1 MAAPDGGLI
10 TQTNQEYYT
19 GEQIIFLAA
28 QTDTFTCTFKRE
40 LRLVSALF
48 IVFLCSNPFINFLTF
63 LEI

>member
-40 LRLVSALF
+40 LKLF
-48 IVFLCSNPFINFLTF
+48 TPDKIL
-63 LEI
+63 